1 MGLRAASRFLV
12 AALPIVVGDEGGL
25 ICICW
30 TTGIEWRA
38 IVYRDWSVWL
48 GALISL
54 AASALAIL
62 IARREL
68 TRKGTSRGGFSFRR
82 RLGRAI
88 R

>member
-1 MGLRAASRFLV
+1 M
-12 AALPIVVGDEGGL
+12 
-25 ICICW
+25 
-30 TTGIEWRA
+30 EWKA

-54 AASALAIL
+54 AANALAIL

-68 TRKGTSRGGFSFRR
+68 TRKVTSRGGFSFRR
-82 RLGRAI
+82 RLERAI